1 MDREENE
8 HCASEE
14 ALAAVEGKG
23 ALTAPSDLRPLPLPA
38 ELPDARSGRYYGEH
52 GEVKVRYRR
61 LENEYDEQAPSGLR
75 PFPLPA
81 ELRNMIYDLCYG
93 EQGDIKVM
101 RRRTWE
107 WLEKM
112 KEADWEDYE
121 VCLTSIQGNISC
133 SCSCLSSQPN
143 PFPTTFLAH
152 LLVSKQYFDEA
163 VQVWAQR
170 KVFIF
175 SSDLDG
181 AFAAFATGTAAERH
195 LLRSIRTLK
204 VGGYFPS
211 EDRTITSVLSLQY
224 FPRPFSRSTLDFILD
239 YTRDKSIRHDDFLEV
254 APKLMVD
261 SWLKYRGMR
270 SLTIQWRLLFFISV
284 EHEEGWREEWWFRFY
299 HQVQKLVN
307 DMILQP
313 REQTS
318 ATTRPWTFD
327 CALKEAMAARDARH
341 KFMPTPTPTPTV
353 SDTDTIFPAPLED
366 SEIPSAEAELLRI
379 ALTLPLKI
387 C

>member
-8 HCASEE
+8 HCASEQ

-23 ALTAPSDLRPLPLPA
+23 TLTAPSDLRPL
-38 ELPDARSGRYYGEH
+38 
-52 GEVKVRYRR
+52 
-61 LENEYDEQAPSGLR
+61 
-75 PFPLPA
+75 PLPA

-93 EQGDIKVM
+93 EQGEIKVM

-112 KEADWEDYE
+112 KEADWEDFE
-121 VCLTSIQGNISC
+121 VCLTSIQENISC

-170 KVFIF
+170 KVFTF

-195 LLRSIRTLK
+195 LLRSIRTVK

-239 YTRDKSIRHDDFLEV
+239 YIRHKSIRHDDFLEV

-284 EHEEGWREEWWFRFY
+284 EHEGNWREKSLFRFY

-341 KFMPTPTPTPTV
+341 KSMPTPTV

-366 SEIPSAEAELLRI
+366 SEIPTAEAELLRI